1 MDRKQF
7 YLATIDANGHTLAK
21 EHGFGIEI
29 SEFCTAYNMDQFFGE
44 VGPQVQEKVTCSDR
58 FVLHAP
64 YNELFP
70 CAIDPKA
77 RDLARERYLQAIE
90 LAQRYGAD
98 KVVIHGGY
106 NHWIYFPVWYTEQ
119 SIPFWKDFLPLIPDG
134 ITVCLENV
142 LEDEPDMLLDI
153 IKAVDDPKI
162 RMCMDIGHVNSYAKV
177 GVMEWMEHCAPY
189 ISHFHIHNNDKSWDT
204 HSALDQGTIPMKEFL
219 KRADELCPDATYT
232 LELVEAESSVR
243 WLLEE
248 VL

>member
-1 MDRKQF
+1 MDKKQF
-7 YLATIDANGHTLAK
+7 YLATIDANAHTLAK
-21 EHGFGIEI
+21 EFGFGIEI
-29 SEFCTAYNMDQFFGE
+29 SEYCTAYNMDQHFHE
-44 VGPQVQEKVTCSDR
+44 VDPQVREKVTCSDR

-77 RDLARERYLQAIE
+77 RELAKERYLQAIE

-119 SIPFWKDFLPLIPDG
+119 SIPFWKDFLPLIPEG

-177 GVMEWMEHCAPY
+177 GVMEWMERCADY
-189 ISHFHIHNNDKSWDT
+189 ISHFHIHNNDTSWDT
-204 HSALDQGTIPMKEFL
+204 HSPLDQGTIPMKEFL
-219 KRADELCPDATYT
+219 ARGDQLCPDATYT
-232 LELVEAESSVR
+232 LELMESESSIR
-243 WLLEE
+243 WLMEE